1 MVTDVMVRVGK
12 VLSPA
17 MAAAV
22 LLLLTRKMKLDIES
36 LYWSNLNLFY
46 ELYERHSESNAFY

>member
-1 MVTDVMVRVGK
+1 MVTDVRVGK